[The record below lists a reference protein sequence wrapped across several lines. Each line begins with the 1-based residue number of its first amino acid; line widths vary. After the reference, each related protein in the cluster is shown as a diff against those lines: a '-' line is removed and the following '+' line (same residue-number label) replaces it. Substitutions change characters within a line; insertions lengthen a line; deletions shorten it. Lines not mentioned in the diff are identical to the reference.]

1 MSRHDRLT
9 FDNKR
14 SFMDFNLN
22 EDQQAFAETAYQ
34 FAMSELAPNAALWDR
49 EHIFPKDVIK
59 KAGELG
65 FCGLYTPEEA
75 GGLGLSRLDSSIIFE
90 QLAMGCTA
98 TTAMLTIHNMAT
110 WMIASFGTD
119 AVKEQYIDQ
128 LVMGELLASYCL
140 TEPGSGSDAA
150 SLKTKAD
157 KDGDSYVLNG
167 SKMFISGAGETDVLV
182 VMARTG
188 EAGPKGISAF
198 VVPADAEGVSY
209 GKAEEKMGWNAQ
221 PTRLVTLENVRI
233 PAANLMG
240 AEGEGFKFAMQGLDG
255 GRINIATC
263 SIGTAQQALNTA
275 KQYMTEREQF
285 GKPLAAFQALQF
297 KIADMNTELVAARQM
312 VRLAAFKLDT
322 NDSEKTTYCAMAKR
336 FATDVGFKVC
346 DDALQI
352 HGGYGYIKEYPL
364 ERHVRD
370 VRVHQIL
377 EGTNEI
383 MRVIIGRR
391 ILAEGAPSVL

>member
-1 MSRHDRLT
+1 MN
-9 FDNKR
+9 FE
-14 SFMDFNLN
+14 LN
-22 EDQQAFAETAYQ
+22 EDQTAFAETAKQ
-34 FAMSELAPNAALWDR
+34 FSDQELAPFAAKWDQ
-49 EHIFPKDVIK
+49 EHHFPIETIR

-65 FCGLYTPEEA
+65 FCGLYTPEED

-90 QLAMGCTA
+90 QLSMGCTT

-110 WMIASFGTD
+110 WMIATWGTT
-119 AVKEQYIDQ
+119 AVKETWMSS
-128 LVMGELLASYCL
+128 LVTGESIASYCL

-150 SLKTKAD
+150 SMRTTAKKT
-157 KDGDSYVLNG
+157 DSGYVLNG
-167 SKMFISGAGETDVLV
+167 AKVFISGAGATQVLV

-188 EAGPKGISAF
+188 EAGAAGVSAF
-198 VVPADAEGVSY
+198 VVPADAKGVEY

-221 PTRLVTLENVRI
+221 PTRMITFVDVEVSADALLGN
-233 PAANLMG
+233 
-240 AEGEGFKFAMQGLDG
+240 EGEGFKFAMQGLDG
-255 GRINIATC
+255 GRVNIATC

-275 KQYMTEREQF
+275 QAYMQERTQF
-285 GKPLAAFQALQF
+285 GKPLASFQALQF
-297 KIADMNTELVAARQM
+297 KLADMATELVAARQM
-312 VRLAAFKLDT
+312 VRLAASKLD
-322 NDSEKTTYCAMAKR
+322 NNHPDKSTYCAMAKR
-336 FATDVGFKVC
+336 FATDVGFEVC
-346 DDALQI
+346 NQALQI

-391 ILAEGAPSVL
+391 LISSDIEIL

>member
-1 MSRHDRLT
+1 M
-9 FDNKR
+9 N
-14 SFMDFNLN
+14 FNLS
-22 EDQQAFAETAYQ
+22 EDQIAFAETARQ
-34 FAMSELAPNAALWDR
+34 FALTEMLPNAAKWDA
-49 EHIFPKDVIK
+49 EHIFPKDVIQA
-59 KAGELG
+59 AGELG

-110 WMIASFGTD
+110 WMIASFGTQEI
-119 AVKEQYIDQ
+119 KDQ
-128 LVMGELLASYCL
+128 LCDDLVMGAKLASYCL

-150 SLKTKAD
+150 SLRTKAVS
-157 KDGDSYVLNG
+157 DGDDYIING
-167 SKMFISGAGETDVLV
+167 SKMFISGAGETEVLV
-182 VMARTG
+182 VMVRTG
-188 EAGPKGISAF
+188 EAGPKGISAV
-198 VVPADAEGVSY
+198 VVPADAQGVIY

-221 PTRLVTLENVRI
+221 PTRLITFENVRI
-233 PAANLMG
+233 PKSHLLGN
-240 AEGEGFKFAMQGLDG
+240 EGDGFTFAMQGLDG

-275 KQYMTEREQF
+275 TEYMKEREQF

-297 KIADMNTELVAARQM
+297 KLADMATELVAARQM

-322 NDSEKTTYCAMAKR
+322 KDPEKTAYCAMAKR
-336 FATDVGFKVC
+336 FATDIGFTVC
-346 DDALQI
+346 DEALQL

-370 VRVHQIL
+370 VRVHKIL

-383 MRVIIGRR
+383 MRLIIARR
-391 ILAEGAPSVL
+391 LLADGAGDIL

>member
-1 MSRHDRLT
+1 M
-9 FDNKR
+9 N
-14 SFMDFNLN
+14 FNLT
-22 EDQQAFAETAYQ
+22 EDQLAFAETAKQ
-34 FAMSELAPNAALWDR
+34 FADQELAPHAAKWDK
-49 EHIFPKDVIK
+49 EHYFPKEVIQ

-75 GGLGLSRLDSSIIFE
+75 GGLGLSRLDTSIIFE

-98 TTAMLTIHNMAT
+98 TTAMMTIHNMAT
-110 WMIASFGTD
+110 WMIASWGTD
-119 AVKEQYIDQ
+119 QIKDTWCDS
-128 LVMGELLASYCL
+128 LVTGEKLASYCL

-150 SLKTKAD
+150 SLRTTAK
-157 KDGDSYVLNG
+157 KDGDHYVLNG

-182 VMARTG
+182 VMVRTG
-188 EAGPKGISAF
+188 EAGPKGISAV
-198 VVPADAEGVSY
+198 VVPADADGIVY

-221 PTRLVTLENVRI
+221 PTRLVTFEDVRI
-233 PAANLMG
+233 PTSHLLG
-240 AEGEGFKFAMQGLDG
+240 EEGQGFSFAMMGLDG

-263 SIGTAQQALNTA
+263 SLGTAQQALNTA
-275 KQYMTEREQF
+275 RNYMHEREQF

-297 KIADMNTELVAARQM
+297 KIADMTTELVAARQM
-312 VRLAAFKLDT
+312 VRLAAFKLDN
-322 NDSEKTTYCAMAKR
+322 NDPEKTAYCAMAKR

-352 HGGYGYIKEYPL
+352 HGGYGYIQEYPL

-383 MRVIIGRR
+383 MRLIIGRR
-391 ILAEGAPSVL
+391 ILAEGAGELL